1 MSSFA
6 NINKG
11 DTLYFLGYVQS
22 QDKIFICTDTLVF
35 KHQTAQGSVGN
46 PVMLDFTLSPK
57 PVIYTPSDFD
67 YSTLS
72 GCNTIVDIESS
83 DNTDEEGSGLT
94 YSIIGG
100 ADQSKF
106 SVDAS
111 TGVLS
116 WNNFTPNA
124 NAPAD
129 ANTDNIYEV
138 RVKVTDSNGLTGTQ
152 TMRVSG
158 EHPECDNLLAE
169 LSAEPVGGDEPRRD
183 GQLHGGD
190 RLDGGRDLE
199 PVRTEPAHVRVHG
212 RDGGHGQRPDS
223 RDAGLREGQYDGDLH
238 ASGPDPDD
246 VQLHG
251 DSHGRRSADH
261 HAVRGEFQRTERRK
275 LLHGRERS
283 ERDVFRQLHGL
294 HTGIRAERCHHSHRQ
309 RSGHGLHVSGGHH
322 DRDIL
327 P

>member
-1 MSSFA
+1 MTNRIKSQLTVLLLLLAGACAYAQPAGWNINPAVFQYNMTITAKMRVDGSVTNVASNHIGIFSQGQLRGVASPVISGGQAFYFMSSFA

-83 DNTDEEGSGLT
+83 DNTNKEGSGLT

-111 TGVLS
+111 TGILS
-116 WNNFTPNA
+116 WNNFTPDA
-124 NAPAD
+124 SAPAD

-138 RVKVTDSNGLTGTQ
+138 RVK
-152 TMRVSG
+152 
-158 EHPECDNLLAE
+158 
-169 LSAEPVGGDEPRRD
+169 
-183 GQLHGGD
+183 
-190 RLDGGRDLE
+190 
-199 PVRTEPAHVRVHG
+199 
-212 RDGGHGQRPDS
+212 
-223 RDAGLREGQYDGDLH
+223 
-238 ASGPDPDD
+238 
-246 VQLHG
+246 
-251 DSHGRRSADH
+251 
-261 HAVRGEFQRTERRK
+261 
-275 LLHGRERS
+275 
-283 ERDVFRQLHGL
+283 
-294 HTGIRAERCHHSHRQ
+294 
-309 RSGHGLHVSGGHH
+309 
-322 DRDIL
+322 
-327 P
+327 